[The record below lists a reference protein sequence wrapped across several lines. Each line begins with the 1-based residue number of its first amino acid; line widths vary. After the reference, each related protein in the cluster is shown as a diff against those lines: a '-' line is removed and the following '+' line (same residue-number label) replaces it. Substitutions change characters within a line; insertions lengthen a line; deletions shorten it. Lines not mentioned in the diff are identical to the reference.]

1 MDDKVATQPVDE
13 ETVEEF
19 IEDARAAW
27 YHRLSVDLATFVL
40 ALALAL
46 ANAFYAFR
54 GPVMVVQPPQQVVLY
69 RDGEG
74 ENAVLTVAM
83 RLAMINATDA
93 SNGDVVMQARV
104 TPATGSP
111 SFGFAATVKP
121 VFTNDK
127 DAASKCDIGARCVA
141 LEGLLAIERED
152 EILDIPGGS
161 VRSAYL
167 AYPIVDWNCE
177 GAKGDCAQFVDFN
190 SAVEKLARTSSEFT
204 VKVSFY
210 GDGER
215 TLTCKGRGIDAAYL
229 ESRGWMTVSCDS
241 AAVTGEPFL

>member
-1 MDDKVATQPVDE
+1 MDDKSPTEMVDE
-13 ETVEEF
+13 EIVEEF
-19 IEDARAAW
+19 IEDARTAW
-27 YHRLSVDLATFVL
+27 YTRISVDAATFVL

-46 ANAFYAFR
+46 INAFYAFR

-74 ENAVLTVAM
+74 ENAVLTLAM

-93 SNGDVVMQARV
+93 SNGDVVMQARI
-104 TPATGSP
+104 TPTRGAP

-127 DAASKCDIGARCVA
+127 DAASKCDIGARCIA

-161 VRSAYL
+161 VRAAYL

-177 GAKGDCAQFVDFN
+177 GDKQACAEYVDFN
-190 SAVEKLARTSSEFT
+190 GVVEKLARSASDFS
-204 VKVSFY
+204 VKVTFY

-229 ESRGWMTVSCDS
+229 ESRGWMTVSCDK
-241 AAVTGEPFL
+241 AEVTGAPFF